1 LIKNGLGDVL
11 HHPTAQILSSSIIKD
26 KINMKIEED
35 DIFKATSFS
44 IKFLNY
50 KTPTSFAIMDNFPQ
64 KFSF

>member
-1 LIKNGLGDVL
+1 
-11 HHPTAQILSSSIIKD
+11 
-26 KINMKIEED
+26 MKIEED

-50 KTPTSFAIMDNFPQ
+50 KTPTSFAIMENFPQ